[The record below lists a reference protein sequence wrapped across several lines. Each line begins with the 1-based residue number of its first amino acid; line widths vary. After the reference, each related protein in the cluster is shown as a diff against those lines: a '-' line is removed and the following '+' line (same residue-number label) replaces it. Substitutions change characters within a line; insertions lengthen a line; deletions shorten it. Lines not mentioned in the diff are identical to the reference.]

1 MIWVD
6 QKLQYLLFIK
16 ESFLQSTTELWA
28 CMNKLQ
34 SAAIQ
39 MTHFTWM
46 LLLKGTS
53 SLFHY
58 LLLNTG
64 IICKKTKQKQ
74 AVELLL

>member
-1 MIWVD
+1 
-6 QKLQYLLFIK
+6 
-16 ESFLQSTTELWA
+16 
-28 CMNKLQ
+28 MNKLQ

-46 LLLKGTS
+46 LLLKGTL

-64 IICKKTKQKQ
+64 IVCKKQKQKKKQ